1 MPAFGRDLLARI
13 DGAEEVD
20 VETHRAGGR
29 MRRTIIWIVVAD
41 GHPYVRS
48 IKGAEGLWYREMRA
62 DDAAILHVDDRPIPV
77 TVAPVTDPAEIAR
90 VTNAFHQKYGRSP
103 YLNGV
108 VKPESLSGTL
118 RLAPR

>member
-1 MPAFGRDLLARI
+1 MPAFSRDLLVLI

-20 VETHRAGGR
+20 VETHRTGGR
-29 MRRTIIWIVVAD
+29 VRRTIIWIVVAD

-48 IKGAEGLWYREMRA
+48 IKGADGLWYREMRA
-62 DDAAILHVDDRPIPV
+62 DDTAVFHVDDRLIPV
-77 TVAPVTDPAEIAR
+77 TASPVTDTAEIAR
-90 VTNAFHQKYGRSP
+90 VTDAFRQKYGRSP

-118 RLAPR
+118 RLAVR